1 MDDGDLKTISFKVS
15 LDEADSI
22 DKAARNN
29 GLSRSDYIRK
39 ELLGELKA
47 APTMDEKPTGT
58 RDTTVLL
65 HQILFV
71 IDRLYNSVFRM
82 VETSKVLS
90 SAQLDAIESVTAR
103 ESIDFLSTIDER
115 VARTRRQLA
124 ERRPAAPPA
133 AEK

>member
-90 SAQLDAIESVTAR
+90 SAQLDAIQSVTAR
-103 ESIDFLSTIDER
+103 ESIYFLSSN
-115 VARTRRQLA
+115 
-124 ERRPAAPPA
+124 ERRR
-133 AEK
+133 

>member
-1 MDDGDLKTISFKVS
+1 MDEKESRLLSFQVS
-15 LDEADSI
+15 AEEADGI
-22 DKAARNN
+22 DKAAREAR
-29 GLSRSDYIRK
+29 LSRSEYLRQLLLASPRSPK
-39 ELLGELKA
+39 ETPA
-47 APTMDEKPTGT
+47 NPAMT

-71 IDRLYNSVFRM
+71 IDRLYNSIFRM
-82 VETSKVLS
+82 AETSKVLS

-124 ERRPAAPPA
+124 ERLPA

>member
-15 LDEADSI
+15 LEEAESI
-22 DKAARNN
+22 DTAARDN
-29 GLSRSDYIRK
+29 GLSRSDHIRK
-39 ELLGELKA
+39 QLLGAPKSSTTKEEKA
-47 APTMDEKPTGT
+47 AGT

-71 IDRLYNSVFRM
+71 VDRLYNSIFRM
-82 VETSKVLS
+82 AETSKVLS

>member
-15 LDEADSI
+15 LEEADSI
-22 DKAARNN
+22 DTAARNN
-29 GLSRSDYIRK
+29 SLSRSDYIQGTFRRP
-39 ELLGELKA
+39 EIP
-47 APTMDEKPTGT
+47 PTKDEKPAGT

-71 IDRLYNSVFRM
+71 VDRLYNSIFRM
-82 VETSKVLS
+82 AETSRVLS
-90 SAQLDAIESVTAR
+90 PAQLDAIESVTAR